1 MDPKK
6 QLVYR
11 FLSLPYTQIIEIA
24 VGLRLLT
31 DQDKGVEDLELFKRF
46 IARAE
51 KRGRETMAQLWDL
64 VEDKY
69 RERKKHHKP
78 LQDKLIGEK
87 TNGNE
92 PSFFGMVRNGLP
104 QPIS

>member
-1 MDPKK
+1 MDPKR

-64 VEDKY
+64 VKDKY
-69 RERKKHHKP
+69 GSERSTTNP
-78 LQDKLIGEK
+78 FK
-87 TNGNE
+87 TN
-92 PSFFGMVRNGLP
+92 
-104 QPIS
+104 